1 MGMTI
6 FTDRVLAGILR
17 EKVGASEFACAA
29 ANLAA
34 DRIEQL
40 VATNEQLVMERDTIR
55 EAALREA
62 AALCDW
68 YPYVEGVR
76 TAIYELMG
84 VKVCS

>member
-1 MGMTI
+1 MSDEELI
-6 FTDRVLAGILR
+6 EHLR
-17 EKVGASEFACAA
+17 DTTVFVVSKKDV
-29 ANLAA
+29 A